1 MTVRNTTNK
10 VLSLAD
16 EGLISYRTLAEMAL
30 KWMSEDDV
38 AEMARANELFIDDE
52 DDEEIEIDS
61 TYHDCSEEELR
72 RMGVYGEEDDDYE
85 DA

>member
-38 AEMARANELFIDDE
+38 AEMAKANELILNAEDE
-52 DDEEIEIDS
+52 
-61 TYHDCSEEELR
+61 
-72 RMGVYGEEDDDYE
+72 GEENDYE

>member
-10 VLSLAD
+10 VLNLAD

-52 DDEEIEIDS
+52 DE
-61 TYHDCSEEELR
+61 
-72 RMGVYGEEDDDYE
+72 GEENDYE

>member
-10 VLSLAD
+10 VLNLAD

-52 DDEEIEIDS
+52 DE
-61 TYHDCSEEELR
+61 
-72 RMGVYGEEDDDYE
+72 GEENDYE
-85 DA
+85 DT

>member
-38 AEMARANELFIDDE
+38 AEMAKANELILNDE
-52 DDEEIEIDS
+52 DE
-61 TYHDCSEEELR
+61 
-72 RMGVYGEEDDDYE
+72 GEENDYE

>member
-10 VLSLAD
+10 VLNLAD

-52 DDEEIEIDS
+52 DD
-61 TYHDCSEEELR
+61 
-72 RMGVYGEEDDDYE
+72 GEENDYE

>member
-10 VLSLAD
+10 VLNLAD

-38 AEMARANELFIDDE
+38 AEMAKANELILNDE
-52 DDEEIEIDS
+52 DE
-61 TYHDCSEEELR
+61 
-72 RMGVYGEEDDDYE
+72 GEENDYE